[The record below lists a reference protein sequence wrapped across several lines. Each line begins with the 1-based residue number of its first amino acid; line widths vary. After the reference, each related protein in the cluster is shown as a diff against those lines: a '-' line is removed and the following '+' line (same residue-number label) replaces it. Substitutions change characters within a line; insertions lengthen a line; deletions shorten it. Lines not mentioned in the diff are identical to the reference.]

1 VTELRGG
8 FSVRTAIGAAFML
21 NPSSVVCRTL
31 SGEVLPCVGGIE
43 GTPPNE
49 PIFTFT
55 VALGYAF

>member
-1 VTELRGG
+1 
-8 FSVRTAIGAAFML
+8 ML